1 MRERAIKLGKTAPL
15 AGVLAEPNQLTAV
28 AGRPAVVIL
37 NSGILHHAGASRLH
51 VQVARALADEG
62 YFVLRFDFS
71 GIGDSEARRDTLS
84 FAESAVAETR
94 EAMDWLT
101 EKKGATSFVLA
112 GLCSGADMAFNVS
125 LVDERVVGVLQLDAY
140 AYRTRSYWIKH
151 YGPRLLSPTAWAG
164 LVRRKLAALRPP
176 PVAAA
181 APAVAEERDVDNTAV
196 PEYRRRFPPR
206 EQVAGHLRT
215 LVQRG
220 VRLWFVFSGGQEEH
234 INHAAQYKAAF
245 PEVDFGDC
253 TRVDYVATADH
264 LFTRLDDQRWL
275 VRESVAWMRALWPA
289 RQAATTDAPRDAALA
304 TAAGA
309 R

>member
-1 MRERAIKLGKTAPL
+1 MRERAIKVGRTTPL
-15 AGVLAEPNQLTAV
+15 AGVLAEPNQPAV
-28 AGRPAVVIL
+28 AAGRPAILIL

-51 VQVARALADEG
+51 VQLARALADEG

-94 EAMDWLT
+94 EAMDWLA

-125 LVDERVVGVLQLDAY
+125 LVDPRVTGVIQLDAY
-140 AYRTRSYWIKH
+140 AYRTRGYWIRH
-151 YGPRLLSPTAWAG
+151 YGPRLLSPAAWAG
-164 LVRRKLAALRPP
+164 LVRRKLAALRPK
-176 PVAAA
+176 AAA
-181 APAVAEERDVDNTAV
+181 VAPATPEERDADNTAV
-196 PEYRRRFPPR
+196 IEYRRRFPPR
-206 EQVAGHLRT
+206 DQVAEQLRA
-215 LVQRG
+215 LVQRQ

-245 PEVDFGDC
+245 PDVNFGDRA
-253 TRVDYVATADH
+253 RVDYVATADH

-275 VRESVAWMRALWPA
+275 VRECGAWMRAYWPERPA
-289 RQAATTDAPRDAALA
+289 AAVDASRDVTLAAATSVR
-304 TAAGA
+304 
-309 R
+309 